1 MIFFH
6 QASGKNQNT
15 SVNDTQPSKL
25 AISMSTS
32 NAKNEGEERLNFN
45 RESLCPGNGER
56 EP

>member
-15 SVNDTQPSKL
+15 SVNDTTFQL

-45 RESLCPGNGER
+45 GEPLRPGNDER
-56 EP
+56 E